1 MNEGT
6 DTVRA
11 RQRAS
16 TPAGRSRPPSAH
28 IDDQAAAMI
37 PPELRNAAR
46 WFPWQ
51 WAWDPGSGRWRKPPI
66 DPRKPRGKQRIDHLD
81 PKNWMDFEAARE
93 LAHRGGDG
101 CGIAPDPEGHDQLV
115 PLDFDDCLDDAG
127 RIIKPDVERWVKA
140 LNSYTEI
147 SPSGRGLRTWVRGVV
162 PGKRR
167 RKDQAGVEI
176 YPAGQYVTVTGRH
189 LPGTPT
195 EIRDSQ
201 PALEALYHEL
211 WPESKPRTAARSDG
225 KAGGR
230 RPAERAG
237 SSTHD
242 DEEIIRAALQSKG
255 FPALWQGEWEGAYK
269 SRSNADMAL
278 VNRLAFYCGP
288 GQEDQVKG
296 LFRRSGLGD
305 RDKAGRPDYLD
316 RTVDRAYRGRVD
328 YFDWGRSSHR
338 GNGVPP
344 SDGNGSVGPPPNGNG
359 SRVATSDH
367 ADGPTNEAMDD
378 PHRLARIHSR
388 RFERQGHPGLSF
400 YRDGWLQWDGSAYR
414 AVKDCELQSG
424 LAGTIKAEFDRL
436 NRIAVKAWE
445 DESRVGRD
453 GKPADKPETRKV
465 TRQLASNAT
474 LALQSTSLLPGRVE
488 APCWLDGKGPFPPG
502 EIVPTRNA
510 LVHLPSVIHLLPQ
523 HRPDGRAV
531 DAGRAI
537 LKPTPRFFNTYSLD
551 FDFSL
556 DAPFP
561 VEWLKFL
568 GQLWPDDSE
577 SIATLQEWFGYC
589 LTPDTSQQ
597 KILALIGPKR
607 AGKDTVARVLT
618 NLVGAENTAGPTLA
632 GLSNDFGLSP
642 LIGKPLAVVSDA
654 RISGHTD
661 AGVIVERLL
670 TISGEGRV
678 DINRKYQEAWTG
690 KLPTRFVLIS
700 NELPR
705 LADSSGA
712 LASRMILLRLT
723 QTFYGREDKG
733 LFNRLVPELPGILLW
748 AIEGWRRLNERGRF
762 IQPASGLELIESLEE
777 LSSPVLAFGR
787 EQCQFGTGLEV
798 ECGRLFE
805 AWKAW
810 CESAGRKEAGT
821 AQSFA
826 RDLRAAFPE
835 VSTRNTTRTAADGTK
850 SQPRLYVGVDVKP
863 PTF

>member
-1 MNEGT
+1 MSNGT
-6 DTVRA
+6 STVHA

-16 TPAGRSRPPSAH
+16 TPAGQTRPPSAH
-28 IDDQAAAMI
+28 IDDRTAATI

-46 WFPWQ
+46 CIVWE
-51 WAWDPGSGRWRKPPI
+51 WAWDKDSGRWRKPPI
-66 DPRKPRGKQRIDHLD
+66 DPRKPRGSKRRINHLD
-81 PKNWMDFEAARE
+81 PKNWMSFEAARD

-101 CGIAPDPEGHDQLV
+101 VGIAPDPEGLDRLV

-127 RIIKPDVERWVKA
+127 RIIKPDVARWVKA

-147 SPSGRGLRTWVRGVV
+147 SPSGRGLRTWIFGTV

-167 RKDQAGVEI
+167 RNDQAGVEI
-176 YPAGQYVTVTGRH
+176 YPENQYATITGRH

-195 EIRDSQ
+195 EIRDAQ
-201 PALEALYHEL
+201 AALDALYHEL
-211 WPESKPRTAARSDG
+211 WPESKPRAAAEPNG

-230 RPAERAG
+230 RPAVPAG
-237 SSTHD
+237 PSVRD
-242 DEEIIRAALQSKG
+242 DEEIIRTAMHSKG
-255 FPALWQGEWEGAYK
+255 FPTLWEGSWEGHFK
-269 SRSNADMAL
+269 SQSNADLAL
-278 VNRLAFYCGP
+278 VNRLVFYCGP
-288 GQEDQVKG
+288 GQEDQVKR

-305 RDKAGRPDYLD
+305 RDKAERPDYLD
-316 RTVDRAYRGRVD
+316 RTVDRAYRGRGH
-328 YFDWGRSSHR
+328 YFDWDRSR
-338 GNGVPP
+338 PGNGVPP
-344 SDGNGSVGPPPNGNG
+344 SDGNGSAGPPPNGNG

-388 RFERQGHPGLSF
+388 RFERQGQLGLRF

-414 AVKDCELQSG
+414 PVKDCELQSG

-445 DESRVGRD
+445 DEGGVGKD

-488 APCWLDGKGPFPPG
+488 APCWLDGEGPFPAG
-502 EIVPTRNA
+502 EIVPTRNT
-510 LVHLPSVIHLLPQ
+510 LVHLPSVVPILPQ
-523 HRPDGRAV
+523 YRTDGQRV

-551 FDFSL
+551 FNFSL
-556 DAPFP
+556 DAPLP

-568 GQLWPDDSE
+568 GLLWDDDPE
-577 SIATLQEWFGYC
+577 SIDTLQEWFGYC
-589 LTPDTSQQ
+589 LAPDTSQQ
-597 KILALIGPKR
+597 KILSLIGPKR
-607 AGKDTVARVLT
+607 AGKDTIARVLT

-632 GLSNDFGLSP
+632 GLSSDFGLSP
-642 LIGKPLAVVSDA
+642 LIGKPLAIVSDA
-654 RISGHTD
+654 RISGRTD
-661 AGVIVERLL
+661 AGIIVERLL

-678 DINRKYQEAWTG
+678 DIDRKYQEAWTG

-705 LADSSGA
+705 LIDASGA
-712 LASRMILLRLT
+712 LVSRLILLRLT
-723 QTFYGREDKG
+723 RSFYGREDKG

-748 AIEGWRRLNERGRF
+748 SIEGWRRLNERGRF

-787 EQCQFGTGLEV
+787 ERCEFGPGHEV
-798 ECGRLFE
+798 ECGALFD
-805 AWKAW
+805 AWKEW
-810 CESAGRKEAGT
+810 CTSAGRKEPGT
-821 AQSFA
+821 SQSFA
-826 RDLRAAFPE
+826 RDLRAAFPGI
-835 VSTRNTTRTAADGTK
+835 STRNTTRRVADGTK
-850 SQPRLYVGVDVKP
+850 SQPRFYVGIDVNLVN
-863 PTF
+863 F